1 MKYTVKDLDRMKSML
16 NGKGYSETWYRKH
29 FRGMLDA
36 LYQIMKEK
44 ESEK

>member
-1 MKYTVKDLDRMKSML
+1 MKYTIKELDRMRVML
-16 NGKGYSETWYRKH
+16 NSRGYSESWYRKH

-36 LYQIMKEK
+36 LYKIKREK